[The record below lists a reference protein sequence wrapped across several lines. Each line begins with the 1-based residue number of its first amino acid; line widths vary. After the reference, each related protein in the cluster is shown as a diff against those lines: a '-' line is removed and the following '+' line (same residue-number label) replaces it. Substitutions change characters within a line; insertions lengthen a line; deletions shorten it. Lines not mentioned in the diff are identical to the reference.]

1 MAKGTKSLTK
11 IVCISIFFLILE
23 HLQWKAAEKEGIKKL
38 FTDIEQFF
46 FKKELF
52 GKEHYQRLQLIRAN
66 WLQLFQLSVHE
77 TFVENE

>member
-11 IVCISIFFLILE
+11 IVCISILE

-46 FKKELF
+46 LKKELF
-52 GKEHYQRLQLIRAN
+52 GKEHYQRLQLIKAN
-66 WLQLFQLSVHE
+66 
-77 TFVENE
+77 

>member
-46 FKKELF
+46 F
-52 GKEHYQRLQLIRAN
+52 
-66 WLQLFQLSVHE
+66 
-77 TFVENE
+77 